1 MTTLTE
7 AREPGSAAAT
17 LQMIRAEINVREFHR
32 WMGVRR
38 LQDPDHAMHC
48 LLTECF
54 GKPPTQ
60 EYPEGEGLAPRAFRL
75 IIPRDGAVGTLYG
88 YGPADAEKLREAAQ
102 LYGDPAQC
110 QILNLPTLATKSMP
124 TQWPAGKRLG
134 FELRIRP
141 VVRSRQEPW
150 GDVAKSG
157 RRKGE
162 ECDVFQWEALRYPK
176 GEMNRSREQVY
187 RDWLAGLLERDGGA
201 TLEREDTRLASFR
214 RTRAIRKLRQRHCEG
229 PDAVMQGNL
238 TIADPAEFAQMLARG
253 IGRHRAY
260 GYGMLLLRQPRR

>member
-7 AREPGSAAAT
+7 AREPGSTAAT

-38 LQDPDHAMHC
+38 LQDPDHGMHC

-54 GKPPTQ
+54 GKPPNR
-60 EYPEGEGLAPRAFRL
+60 EHREGEGLAPKPFRL
-75 IIPRDGAVGTLYG
+75 IIPRDCAVGTLYG
-88 YGPADAEKLREAAQ
+88 YGPADADKLREAAQ

-110 QILNLPTLATKSMP
+110 QILNLPTLASKPMP
-124 TQWPAGKRLG
+124 AQWPDGKRLG

-150 GDVAKSG
+150 GDIAKSG

-162 ECDVFQWEALRYPK
+162 ECDVFQWEALKYPK
-176 GEMNRSREQVY
+176 GQMPYSREQVY
-187 RDWLAGLLERDGGA
+187 RDWLAGLLERNGGA
-201 TLEREDTRLASFR
+201 ALEPEHTRLVSFR
-214 RTRAIRKLRQRHCEG
+214 RTRAVRKLRQRHCEG

-238 TIADPAEFAQMLARG
+238 TITNPVKFAELLAQG

-260 GYGMLLLRQPRR
+260 GYGMLLLRQPRQ